1 MQSGETIRPI
11 FLLVDLLC
19 LICNLPGEIKYMKKL
34 NFWLPLLF
42 AVIMILGMF
51 IGFRLYPNTS
61 TGGFFKTGKLSPVQ
75 QVLDIVQD
83 KYVDTVH
90 IDSLGDDAIQ
100 GILRH
105 LDPHSYYIP
114 AVDQVEMNEDLQ
126 GNFQGIGVEFQILSD
141 TVNITNVLAGG
152 PSDKAGLLVGD
163 KITRVNDSLVAGN
176 GITVER
182 IKKLLRGPGASMV
195 NVTMIRNHSS
205 KTFTILRGIIPLPAL
220 DASYM
225 IDRETGF
232 IRINKF
238 SRTTYEEF
246 MTALDDLEKKGMK
259 KLILDIR
266 GNGGGI
272 VDEAVNMADEFLG
285 DDHLIMYTE
294 GRKSPRKEYHAQ
306 RPGSFE
312 SGKLILLVDE
322 GTASASE
329 ILAGALQ
336 DWDRAT
342 IIGRRTFGKGL
353 VQQPFELND
362 GSELRLTIARYFT
375 PLGRSI
381 QKPYNNGRD
390 AYNEEVIDRYHNGEV
405 IHGDTASTHAGP
417 IYRTPSGRIV
427 YGGGGITPDVFVAF
441 DTTLIPVDVRS
452 LYMSGS
458 LNNFIYVYY
467 ISHQEELRKFKSP
480 SEFYTGFKKGEE
492 FWQELS
498 VYVAKDSIDLNGL
511 SKADHRLVEIR
522 VMALL
527 ARLIWRTQG
536 YYYVLNQSDPVIK
549 KAMELLETNNPMPSS
564 AKTH

>member
-1 MQSGETIRPI
+1 MQSGETIRLI
-11 FLLVDLLC
+11 FPPVDPLC
-19 LICNLPGEIKYMKKL
+19 LICNPLGEIKYMKKL

-42 AVIMILGMF
+42 AVVMIMGML
-51 IGFRLYPNTS
+51 IGFRLYPNS
-61 TGGFFKTGKLSPVQ
+61 SGGGFFKTGKLNPVQ
-75 QVLDIVQD
+75 QVLDIIQD

-90 IDSLGDDAIQ
+90 SDSLGEDAIQ

-114 AVDQVEMNEDLQ
+114 AVDQAEMNEDLQ
-126 GNFQGIGVEFQILSD
+126 GNFQGIGVEFQIISD

-163 KITRVNDSLVAGN
+163 KIIRVNDSIVAGN

-182 IKKLLRGPGASMV
+182 IKKLLRGPGASLV
-195 NVTMIRNHSS
+195 NVTLFSNHSS
-205 KTFTILRGIIPLPAL
+205 KPVTIQRGIIPLPAL
-220 DASYM
+220 DASYK
-225 IDRETGF
+225 IDRETGY

-238 SRTTYEEF
+238 SRTTFEEF
-246 MTALDDLEKKGMK
+246 MIALGDLEKKGMK
-259 KLILDIR
+259 NLVLDIR

-336 DWDRAT
+336 DWDRA
-342 IIGRRTFGKGL
+342 IIVGRRTFGKGL

-362 GSELRLTIARYFT
+362 GSELRLTIARYYT

-381 QKPYNNGRD
+381 QKPYDKGRD

-405 IHGDTASTHAGP
+405 IHGDTTSIHAGP
-417 IYRTPSGRIV
+417 VYRTPAGRLV

-441 DTTLIPVDVRS
+441 DTALIPIHVRS
-452 LYMSGS
+452 LYLSGN
-458 LNNFIYVYY
+458 LNNYIYEYY
-467 ISHQEELRKFKSP
+467 IRHQEELRKFQSP
-480 SEFYTGFKKGEE
+480 EAFYSGFKKEAE
-492 FWQELS
+492 FWDELKT
-498 VYVAKDSIDLNGL
+498 YVVRDSISLDGL
-511 SKADHRLVEIR
+511 EAADRIQIEIR
-522 VMALL
+522 VKALL

-536 YYYVLNQSDPVIK
+536 YYYILNQSDPVLK
-549 KAMELLETNNPMPSS
+549 KAMELLNSSNPMPSA
-564 AKTH
+564 AKNH

>member
-1 MQSGETIRPI
+1 
-11 FLLVDLLC
+11 
-19 LICNLPGEIKYMKKL
+19 
-34 NFWLPLLF
+34 
-42 AVIMILGMF
+42 MI
-51 IGFRLYPNTS
+51 N
-61 TGGFFKTGKLSPVQ
+61 
-75 QVLDIVQD
+75 
-83 KYVDTVH
+83 
-90 IDSLGDDAIQ
+90 
-100 GILRH
+100 
-105 LDPHSYYIP
+105 
-114 AVDQVEMNEDLQ
+114 
-126 GNFQGIGVEFQILSD
+126 
-141 TVNITNVLAGG
+141 
-152 PSDKAGLLVGD
+152 
-163 KITRVNDSLVAGN
+163 
-176 GITVER
+176 
-182 IKKLLRGPGASMV
+182 
-195 NVTMIRNHSS
+195 
-205 KTFTILRGIIPLPAL
+205 
-220 DASYM
+220 
-225 IDRETGF
+225 RETGF

-246 MTALDDLEKKGMK
+246 MTALDELEKEGMK
-259 KLILDIR
+259 KLVLDIR

-294 GRKSPRKEYHAQ
+294 GRKSPRKDYHAQ

-381 QKPYNNGRD
+381 QKPYSSGRD

-405 IHGDTASTHAGP
+405 IHGDTTSTHAGP
-417 IYRTPSGRIV
+417 VFRTPSGRFV

-452 LYMSGS
+452 LYMSGT
-458 LNNFIYVYY
+458 LNNFIYEYY
-467 ISHQEELRKFKSP
+467 IRHQEELRKFQSP
-480 SEFYTGFKKGEE
+480 SEFYTDFKKGAE

-498 VYVAKDSIDLNGL
+498 NYIAKDSINLNGL
-511 SKADHRLVEIR
+511 SKTDHNLVEIR

-536 YYYVLNQSDPVIK
+536 YYYVVNQTDPVIK
-549 KAMELLETNNPMPSS
+549 KAMELMETNNPMPSS

>member
-1 MQSGETIRPI
+1 
-11 FLLVDLLC
+11 
-19 LICNLPGEIKYMKKL
+19 MKKL

-42 AVIMILGMF
+42 AVIMILGML

-61 TGGFFKTGKLSPVQ
+61 AGGFFKTGKLSPVQ
-75 QVLDIVQD
+75 QVLDIIQD

-90 IDSLGDDAIQ
+90 ADSLDDDAIQ

-152 PSDKAGLLVGD
+152 PSEKAGLLVGD
-163 KITRVNDSLVAGN
+163 KILRVNDSLVAGN

-182 IKKLLRGPGASMV
+182 IKKLLRGPGASLV
-195 NVTMIRNHSS
+195 NVTLSRNHQT
-205 KTFTILRGIIPLPAL
+205 KPVTIQRGIIPLPAL
-220 DASYM
+220 DASYKV
-225 IDRETGF
+225 DRETGY

-238 SRTTYEEF
+238 SRTTFEEF
-246 MTALDDLEKKGMK
+246 MIALEDLEKKGLK
-259 KLILDIR
+259 NLVLDIR

-285 DDHLIMYTE
+285 EDHLIMYTE

-342 IIGRRTFGKGL
+342 IVGRRTFGKGL

-362 GSELRLTIARYFT
+362 GSELRLTIARYYT

-381 QKPYNNGRD
+381 QKPYNKGRD

-405 IHGDTASTHAGP
+405 IHGDTASTHAGTV
-417 IYRTPSGRIV
+417 YRTPAGRIV

-441 DTTLIPVDVRS
+441 DTTLIPISVRN
-452 LYMSGS
+452 LYLSGS
-458 LNNFIYVYY
+458 LNNFIYEYY
-467 ISHQEELRKFKSP
+467 IHHQDELRKFQTP
-480 SEFYTGFKKGEE
+480 EAFYTGFSKKEE
-492 FWQELS
+492 FWNELRN
-498 VYVAKDSIDLNGL
+498 YVAKDSIKMDGL
-511 SKADHRLVEIR
+511 APADRTQIEVR
-522 VMALL
+522 AKALL

-536 YYYVLNQSDPVIK
+536 YYYILNQSDPVLK
-549 KAMELLETNNPMPSS
+549 KAMELLNTNNPMPS
-564 AKTH
+564 ATKTQ